1 MLGQHESEI
10 LNGRAQRLSFCPG
23 LALRS
28 ALRVANFQMKKDNIK
43 RKSRDLINSY
53 GNVYIVNFLMNS
65 FRVHTKTK
73 QSTLSIASF
82 FSDVDECVTGVHKC
96 EQGSTACNNTQGSY
110 ICQCKNGYQPA
121 QSLYKCQ
128 GNADNNTT
136 ILFSLNDQT
145 QKICI
150 RNTAK
155 FL

>member
-1 MLGQHESEI
+1 
-10 LNGRAQRLSFCPG
+10 
-23 LALRS
+23 
-28 ALRVANFQMKKDNIK
+28 MKKDNIK